1 MKRKRKPSI
10 FDLFER
16 MLREMEREMMEF
28 MTLTED
34 WMEELKKKP
43 GVKYYGVSVTF
54 DDKGRPIIREF
65 GNMKPP
71 EGMLPEEEGES
82 AEDIREPLIEV
93 VKEGDK
99 VRVTAEIP
107 GVEKKDIKVKII
119 GDNILEIKAEGKDG
133 RKYYKKVKLP
143 AVVDLNKAKSTYVN
157 GILNVELP
165 IVKELPKE
173 GKEIPVE

>member
-1 MKRKRKPSI
+1 MKRKRRPSI

-34 WMEELKKKP
+34 WMEELKKRP

-71 EGMLPEEEGES
+71 EGLQAEEAQEE
-82 AEDIREPLIEV
+82 ADVREPLIEV

-133 RKYYKKVKLP
+133 RKYYKRVKLP
-143 AVVDLNKAKSTYVN
+143 AVVDLERAKSTYVN